1 MFIFAIYEHVQA
13 LHEVHCIG
21 KYTSDNILI
30 NILLNVFQSISRK
43 LSKRNSGG
51 IPAALRRKL
60 SISQEG
66 RGAAGSEEV
75 LEGSGALNYALNVAD
90 GSEEG

>member
-1 MFIFAIYEHVQA
+1 M
-13 LHEVHCIG
+13 
-21 KYTSDNILI
+21 
-30 NILLNVFQSISRK
+30 LNVFQSISRK

-75 LEGSGALNYALNVAD
+75 LEGSEEVLEGSGALNYALNVAD